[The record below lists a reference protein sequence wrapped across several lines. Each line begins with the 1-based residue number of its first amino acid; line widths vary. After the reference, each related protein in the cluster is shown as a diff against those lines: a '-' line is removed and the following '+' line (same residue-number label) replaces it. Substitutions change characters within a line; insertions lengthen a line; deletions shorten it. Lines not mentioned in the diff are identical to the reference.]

1 MVDLLWAGTIEDKV
15 TKQQLYG
22 RCSSTCLRQVLFYVA
37 CTMMVGMGG
46 GAKLDAETLVGKP
59 LGRKPLRRLRGK

>member
-46 GAKLDAETLVGKP
+46 GGKIGCRIFSGETSWKEAT
-59 LGRKPLRRLRGK
+59 